1 MGLRRLWH
9 FILLRLH
16 RIKVSDH
23 QIALGFA
30 AGAFVSFTPF
40 LGLHFIMAALIALAL
55 RGNILASAAGTVV
68 GNPLTFPP
76 IFLAT
81 YNLGALIQGRPHL
94 SSISIDLTPHST
106 SLWSNG
112 PSATFHAIAR
122 ALGPYLVP
130 MTIGSIPLG
139 LMAAA
144 ICYKLVR
151 MGLTGMHHRRER
163 RRLERQKSHP
173 V

>member
-1 MGLRRLWH
+1 M
-9 FILLRLH
+9 I
-16 RIKVSDH
+16 
-23 QIALGFA
+23 
-30 AGAFVSFTPF
+30 
-40 LGLHFIMAALIALAL
+40 
-55 RGNILASAAGTVV
+55 
-68 GNPLTFPP
+68 
-76 IFLAT
+76 
-81 YNLGALIQGRPHL
+81 
-94 SSISIDLTPHST
+94 
-106 SLWSNG
+106 
-112 PSATFHAIAR
+112 HAMVK

-151 MGLTGMHHRRER
+151 MGLTSMHHRRER